1 MNKYLSFMQ
10 RLLLMVVGL
19 VCASQ
24 VSAYDFKAEN
34 EDGVTIYYNLDG
46 TNAIVT
52 SGDNKYTGDVK
63 IPATVVA
70 DGITYTVTH
79 IGERAFYSCADLTA
93 IEIPSTVT
101 SIGRNA
107 FWFCDK
113 LTSVTIPGS
122 VKSIGTFAFNNCG
135 ITSLE
140 LSDGIERIDNTAFN
154 GCSGL
159 TSVTIPST
167 VKSIGTGAF
176 RGTNNL
182 ISISVAAD
190 NVIYDSRNDCNAI
203 IETASNNLVTGCQTT
218 VIPDGVTAIGE
229 EAFYSC
235 ANLTA
240 IEIPSTVTSIG
251 RNAFWFCDKLTDVV
265 SKIREPFKINSNV
278 FSYIPSNA
286 ILYVPTGTKE
296 AYKSVGGWD
305 CFAEIIEVTEE
316 RTPYA
321 IWCEGNTTLYFLES
335 IESMSVGNAYDGQTI
350 TQVWSGIDI
359 METGEN
365 EPSWRPVVMG
375 SLTKVVFDETFKTAT
390 PTSTYQW
397 FWQCKSLETIEG
409 IKYLNTSEVTTMRA
423 MFSECENL
431 KDLDV
436 SGFNTSNVK
445 VMRSMFANC
454 FNLTRINVNNFNT
467 ANVTDMSQMFYGCS
481 NLASL
486 NLQNFNTER
495 VTDMARMFYE
505 CSSLTYLDLHNFN
518 TEQVT
523 DMSSMFE
530 ECSNLTGIDVSG
542 FNTSN
547 VKEMPWMFY
556 GCKSLTQLDVSNFN
570 TGNVMNMRAA
580 FCNCQELQ
588 LLDLNNWNTINVE
601 NMRSMF
607 YNCVRLSTLKLD
619 NFNTE
624 NVKDMR
630 FMFRWC
636 TSLDI
641 LDLSK
646 FDTRSVEN
654 VDSMFYNDHELHS
667 VFVGEGWEVGNK
679 ASSNDMFLNCIKLV
693 GENGTT
699 YDSRHVEGSYARID
713 KDGVPGYFRTS
724 ALTVKPILTLTCSE
738 GGWMEFMGEKVSGY
752 TKSYVIDKGADVNV
766 EYAAKRGYEIDEG
779 PEFSVSTGVSFGYNS
794 HECSVYGMTKDVTIK
809 LSFKCIVDPNGDG
822 KVDIADAVTV
832 LNIMA
837 ASEYN
842 EVADVNA
849 DQKVDIADFVTILN
863 IMAEQ

>member
-1 MNKYLSFMQ
+1 MTPEET
-10 RLLLMVVGL
+10 
-19 VCASQ
+19 AT
-24 VSAYDFKAEN
+24 
-34 EDGVTIYYNLDG
+34 TIPNG
-46 TNAIVT
+46 IVAIGKDAFNFCQTLT
-52 SGDNKYTGDVK
+52 S
-63 IPATVVA
+63 
-70 DGITYTVTH
+70 
-79 IGERAFYSCADLTA
+79 
-93 IEIPSTVT
+93 IEIPS
-101 SIGRNA
+101 S
-107 FWFCDK
+107 
-113 LTSVTIPGS
+113 
-122 VKSIGTFAFNNCG
+122 
-135 ITSLE
+135 
-140 LSDGIERIDNTAFN
+140 
-154 GCSGL
+154 
-159 TSVTIPST
+159 
-167 VKSIGTGAF
+167 
-176 RGTNNL
+176 
-182 ISISVAAD
+182 
-190 NVIYDSRNDCNAI
+190 
-203 IETASNNLVTGCQTT
+203 
-218 VIPDGVTAIGE
+218 VTAIGE
-229 EAFYSC
+229 YAFNQCS
-235 ANLTA
+235 
-240 IEIPSTVTSIG
+240 
-251 RNAFWFCDKLTDVV
+251 KLTKVV
-265 SKIREPFKINSNV
+265 SKIREPFKIDSSV
-278 FSYIPSNA
+278 FRSIPGNA
-286 ILYVPTGTKE
+286 VLYVPLGTKE
-296 AYKSVGGWD
+296 AYESVDGWN
-305 CFAEIIEVTEE
+305 FSEIIEATEE
-316 RTPYA
+316 DTPYA
-321 IWCEGNTTLYFLES
+321 IWCEAESTLFFLQSDAE
-335 IESMSVGNAYDGQTI
+335 IKEGDAYLGHVVTKLWKADEVTN
-350 TQVWSGIDI
+350 
-359 METGEN
+359 TGEN
-365 EPSWRPVVMG
+365 EPGWRSVVKS
-375 SLTKVVFDETFKTAT
+375 SLVKVVFDETFKAVT

-436 SGFNTSNVK
+436 SGFNTSKVK

-454 FNLTRINVNNFNT
+454 FKLTRINVNNFNT

-809 LSFKCIVDPNGDG
+809 LSFKCIVDPNGDD

-837 ASEYN
+837 AGEYN
-842 EVADVNA
+842 EIADVNE